1 MKKIHTV
8 LFAFLFALL
17 SLTACVPQDKAQP
30 SEVTT
35 ALRTTLNSGD
45 AGAASELFTDD
56 GEMLA
61 GFSTPVKGKAAIK
74 LYMEKSLRRQ
84 LQFWINSENST
95 MSGDLAYDEGNYRIR
110 DIARNE
116 DLDTGKYMNVFKRVD
131 GKWKI
136 YRSIFSPNAISRES
150 N

>member
-1 MKKIHTV
+1 MKISNSV
-8 LFAFLFALL
+8 LFVFLFALL
-17 SLTACVPQDKAQP
+17 SLTACAPQDKAQP
-30 SEVTT
+30 SEVTA

-45 AGAASELFTDD
+45 ASAAADLFTED

-95 MSGDLAYDEGNYRIR
+95 MSGDLAYDEGSYRIR
-110 DIARNE
+110 DIGRNE
-116 DLDTGKYMNVFKRVD
+116 DLDTGRYMNVFKRVN
-131 GKWKI
+131 GKWLI
-136 YRSIFSPNAISRES
+136 YRSIFSPNTISRES